1 MMNLDMGK
9 HYFAIQIVGI
19 IVYSS
24 VILFTILYSSCII
37 LCILKFLWIQ
47 YLEYYWNNVIEEE
60 FFDKLHNIILE
71 VNPNILVFGS
81 ARRSFIYSIK
91 RIYDNMNEREK
102 LEFIRLIN
110 NNGLDKRLRKYF
122 RLI

>member
-9 HYFAIQIVGI
+9 HYLAIQIVGI

-60 FFDKLHNIILE
+60 FLDKLHNIILYE
-71 VNPNILVFGS
+71 VFCCLLFVF
-81 ARRSFIYSIK
+81 YTK
-91 RIYDNMNEREK
+91 R
-102 LEFIRLIN
+102 
-110 NNGLDKRLRKYF
+110 
-122 RLI
+122 